1 MGVGSV
7 LLVVEIPSKL
17 CAQNEKSI
25 IKAAYIRNALN
36 FAHWPK
42 KTFPSQ
48 GSSFQLGIA
57 GEAPELEASLRL
69 AFDKLNH
76 RIQNRKVHLIKLGT
90 PQAFSDLITKS
101 GSRSCNALFLP
112 SSENENFAKWL
123 KAAGSQPVLLMSD
136 DPEFIDQ
143 GGTFSLSPKDNTPNR
158 YVYAIHVKKLRAR
171 KIRFNAE
178 FLRLRSAVK
187 IISK

>member
-57 GEAPELEASLRL
+57 GKAPELEASLQL
-69 AFDKLNH
+69 AFEKLNH

-112 SSENENFAKWL
+112 SSEKENFLKWL
-123 KAAGSQPVLLMSD
+123 QVAGKHSILLMSD

-158 YVYAIHVKKLRAR
+158 YMYVIHVKKLRAR
-171 KIRFNAE
+171 KIRFNSE